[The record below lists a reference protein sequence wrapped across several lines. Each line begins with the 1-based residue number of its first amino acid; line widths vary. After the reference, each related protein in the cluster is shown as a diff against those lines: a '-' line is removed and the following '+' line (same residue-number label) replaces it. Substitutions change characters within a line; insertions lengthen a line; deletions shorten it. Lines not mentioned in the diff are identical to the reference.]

1 MSTTVTSGF
10 YRIAQ
15 ERPDRIA
22 IVDPDGSPLTFGQ
35 LARRVNQVSR
45 ALRSRGLVAGDVVAG
60 LVRNG
65 REHLELVLATGQIGL
80 YYVPVNWH
88 LSPAEVGYILRD
100 SGAALVVA
108 AAEQAREL
116 SAAVLSDTALSDTA
130 LLDTALPPHRL
141 VVGGAVAGWEPYAE
155 FGRDEPGDEPD
166 DRRCGLVMGYTSG
179 TTGHPKGVRAPL
191 PDAAPE
197 SVIGRFTE
205 FAEAY
210 GAGPDGVHL
219 VCSPLYHAAPSGHAL
234 AFLHAGHTVVI
245 QQKFDPEAVLRDIE
259 RYRVTTSHL
268 VPTHFHR
275 LLQLP
280 EHIRVRYDLSS
291 LQALIHAGA
300 PCPVPIKQQMLD
312 WVGPV
317 VWEYL
322 ASTEGYVTRV
332 SPQEWIDRPG
342 TVGRPLPGLT
352 VQILGPDGR
361 ERPGGEPGMIYFG
374 YPGHTP
380 AFEYH
385 HDPEKTSA
393 ARLGDLI
400 TAGDFGYLDADGYLF
415 LLDRRTDL
423 IISGGVNIYP
433 AEIEQHLITHPSVDD
448 VAVIGVPDH
457 EWGHSVLAVVQ
468 PSAGTAADADLAD
481 RLLAYCGE
489 GLAPFKRPR
498 RIEFVSDFPR
508 TETGKVQRR
517 VLRDRFAPAPAD

>member
-1 MSTTVTSGF
+1 MSANLSSGF
-10 YRIAQ
+10 YRFAQ
-15 ERPDRIA
+15 ARPERIA
-22 IVDPDGSPLTFGQ
+22 IVDPDGSSLTFGE

-45 ALRSRGLVAGDVVAG
+45 ALRSRGLAAGDVVAG

-65 REHLELVLATGQIGL
+65 HEHLELVLATGQVGL

-88 LSPAEVGYILRD
+88 LSPAEIGYIVED
-100 SGAALVVA
+100 SGAKLVVA
-108 AAEQAREL
+108 AAEQAQEL
-116 SAAVLSDTALSDTA
+116 PAGS
-130 LLDTALPPHRL
+130 LPANRL
-141 VVGGAVAGWEPYAE
+141 AVGGAVAGWEPYLE
-155 FGRDEPGDEPD
+155 FGRDEPDDEPD

-179 TTGHPKGVRAPL
+179 TTGYPKGVRAPI
-191 PDAAPE
+191 PDAEPE
-197 SVIGRFTE
+197 SVVGRFTE
-205 FAEAY
+205 FAAAY

-245 QQKFDPEAVLRDIE
+245 QHKFDPEAVLRDIE

-275 LLQLP
+275 LLELP
-280 EHIRVRYDLSS
+280 GQTRGRYDLSS

-300 PCPVPIKQQMLD
+300 PCPVTIKRQMLD

-322 ASTEGYVTRV
+322 ASTEGYVARV
-332 SPQEWIDRPG
+332 SPQEWVAKPG

-352 VQILGPDGR
+352 VQILGSDGQ
-361 ERPGGEPGMIYFG
+361 ELPGGEPGMIYFG
-374 YPGHTP
+374 YRGHAP

-393 ARLGDLI
+393 GRSGDLV
-400 TAGDFGYLDADGYLF
+400 TAGDFGYLDEDGYLF

-433 AEIEQHLITHPSVDD
+433 AEIEQHLISHPSVDD

-457 EWGHSVLAVVQ
+457 EWGHSILAVVQ
-468 PSAGTAADADLAD
+468 PSAGTAADAELAAS
-481 RLLAYCGE
+481 LLAYCGE
-489 GLAPFKRPR
+489 GLASFKRPR

-517 VLRDRFAPAPAD
+517 LLRDRFAHVPGD

>member
-1 MSTTVTSGF
+1 MSANLSSGF
-10 YRIAQ
+10 YRFAQ
-15 ERPDRIA
+15 ARPDRIA
-22 IVDPDGSPLTFGQ
+22 IVDTDGSSLTFGE
-35 LARRVNQVSR
+35 LARRVNQVSH
-45 ALRSRGLVAGDVVAG
+45 ALRSRGLAPGDVVAG

-65 REHLELVLATGQIGL
+65 HEHLELVLATGQVGL

-88 LSPAEVGYILRD
+88 LSPAEIGYILRD
-100 SGAALVVA
+100 SGAKLVVA

-116 SAAVLSDTALSDTA
+116 PAG
-130 LLDTALPPHRL
+130 ALPASRL

-155 FGRDEPGDEPD
+155 FGRDQPDDEPGA
-166 DRRCGLVMGYTSG
+166 RRCGLVMGYTSG
-179 TTGHPKGVRAPL
+179 TTGHPKGVRAPI
-191 PDAAPE
+191 PDAEPE
-197 SVIGRFTE
+197 SVLGGLIE
-205 FAEAY
+205 FAAAY

-245 QQKFDPEAVLRDIE
+245 QRKFDPESVLRDIE

-280 EHIRVRYDLSS
+280 GQTRGRYDLSS

-300 PCPVPIKQQMLD
+300 PCPVTIKQQMLD

-322 ASTEGYVTRV
+322 ASTEGYVARV
-332 SPQEWIDRPG
+332 SPQEWVAKPG

-352 VQILGPDGR
+352 VQILGAAGQELPV
-361 ERPGGEPGMIYFG
+361 GEPGMIYFG
-374 YPGHTP
+374 YRGRAP

-393 ARLGDLI
+393 GRSGDLI
-400 TAGDFGYLDADGYLF
+400 TAGDFGYLDEDGYLF

-457 EWGHSVLAVVQ
+457 EWGHSILAVVQ
-468 PSAGTAADADLAD
+468 PSAGTAADAELAAT
-481 RLLAYCGE
+481 LLAYCGD
-489 GLAPFKRPR
+489 GLASFKRPR

-517 VLRDRFAPAPAD
+517 VLRDRFAHARAD

>member
-1 MSTTVTSGF
+1 MSTMVTSGF
-10 YRIAQ
+10 YRMAQ
-15 ERPDRIA
+15 ARPARIA
-22 IVDPDGSPLTFGQ
+22 IVDPDGAQVTFGQ

-45 ALRSRGLVAGDVVAG
+45 ALRARGLVAGDVVAA

-65 REHLELVLATGQIGL
+65 HEHLELLLATGQVGL

-88 LSPAEVGYILRD
+88 LSPAEIGYILRD

-108 AAEQAREL
+108 DAEKAQQ
-116 SAAVLSDTALSDTA
+116 
-130 LLDTALPPHRL
+130 LPGEACPASRL
-141 VVGGAVAGWEPYAE
+141 TVGGVVAGWECFAD

-166 DRRCGLVMGYTSG
+166 ARRSGAVMGYTSG
-179 TTGHPKGVRAPL
+179 TTGHPKGVRAPI
-191 PDAAPE
+191 PDAEPE
-197 SVIGRFTE
+197 AVLGGLIE
-205 FAEAY
+205 FAGAY
-210 GAGPDGVHL
+210 GAGLDGVHL
-219 VCSPLYHAAPSGHAL
+219 VCSPLYHAAPSGHAV

-245 QQKFDPEAVLRDIE
+245 QPRFDPESVLRDIE
-259 RYRVTTSHL
+259 RYRVTTSHM

-280 EHIRVRYDLSS
+280 GQVRGRYDLSS

-300 PCPVPIKQQMLD
+300 PCPVTIKQQMLD
-312 WVGPV
+312 WVGPI

-322 ASTEGYVTRV
+322 GSTEGTVTRV
-332 SPQEWIDRPG
+332 SPQEWIAKPG

-352 VQILGPDGR
+352 VKILGPAG
-361 ERPGGEPGMIYFG
+361 EELPGGEPGMIYFG
-374 YPGHTP
+374 YHGHGP

-393 ARLGDLI
+393 SRFGALV
-400 TAGDFGYLDADGYLF
+400 TAGDFGYLDEDGYLF
-415 LLDRRTDL
+415 LLDRRTDV

-448 VAVIGVPDH
+448 VAVIGVPDQ

-468 PSAGTAADADLAD
+468 PSPGAAAGGELAAS
-481 RLLAYCGE
+481 LLAYCGE
-489 GLAPFKRPR
+489 GLASFKRPR

-517 VLRDRFAPAPAD
+517 LLRDRFAHAQAD

>member
-1 MSTTVTSGF
+1 MGATLTSGF

-15 ERPDRIA
+15 ARPDRIA
-22 IVDPDGSPLTFGQ
+22 IIDAGRSSLTFGE

-65 REHLELVLATGQIGL
+65 REHLELVLATGQVGL

-88 LSPAEVGYILRD
+88 LSPAEIGYILQD
-100 SGAALVVA
+100 SGANLVVA

-116 SAAVLSDTALSDTA
+116 PAG
-130 LLDTALPPHRL
+130 ALPANRL
-141 VVGGAVAGWEPYAE
+141 AVGGAVAGWEPYAE
-155 FGRDEPGDEPD
+155 FGRDEPDDEPD
-166 DRRCGLVMGYTSG
+166 ARRCGLVMGYTSG

-191 PDAAPE
+191 PDAEPE
-197 SVIGRFTE
+197 SVLGGFTE
-205 FAEAY
+205 FAAAY
-210 GAGPDGVHL
+210 GGGPDGVHL

-245 QQKFDPEAVLRDIE
+245 QQKFDPESVLRDIE

-280 EHIRVRYDLSS
+280 EPIRGRYDLSS

-322 ASTEGYVTRV
+322 ASTEGYVSRV
-332 SPQEWIDRPG
+332 SPQEWIAKPG

-352 VQILGPDGR
+352 VQILGPAGEELPDGV
-361 ERPGGEPGMIYFG
+361 PGMIYFG
-374 YPGHTP
+374 YRGHAP
-380 AFEYH
+380 SFEYH

-393 ARLGDLI
+393 GRSGDLI
-400 TAGDFGYLDADGYLF
+400 TAGDFGYLDEDGYLF

-457 EWGHSVLAVVQ
+457 EWGHIILAVVQ
-468 PSAGTAADADLAD
+468 PSAGTAADADLGAS
-481 RLLAYCGE
+481 LLAYCAE
-489 GLAPFKRPR
+489 GLASFKRPR

-517 VLRDRFAPAPAD
+517 VLRDRFAHAPAD

>member
-1 MSTTVTSGF
+1 MSANLSSGF
-10 YRIAQ
+10 YRFAQ
-15 ERPDRIA
+15 ARPERIA
-22 IVDPDGSPLTFGQ
+22 IVDPDGSSLTFGE

-45 ALRSRGLVAGDVVAG
+45 ALRSRGLAVGDVVAG

-65 REHLELVLATGQIGL
+65 HEHLELVLATGQVGL

-88 LSPAEVGYILRD
+88 LSPAEIGYILED
-100 SGAALVVA
+100 SGAKLVVA

-116 SAAVLSDTALSDTA
+116 PARS
-130 LLDTALPPHRL
+130 LPANRL
-141 VVGGAVAGWEPYAE
+141 AVGGAVAGWERYVE
-155 FGRDEPGDEPD
+155 FGRDEPDDEPE

-179 TTGHPKGVRAPL
+179 TTGYPKGVRAPI
-191 PDAAPE
+191 PDAEPE
-197 SVIGRFTE
+197 SVVGRFTE
-205 FAEAY
+205 FAAAY

-245 QQKFDPEAVLRDIE
+245 QEKFDPEAVLRDIE

-280 EHIRVRYDLSS
+280 GETRGRYDLSS

-300 PCPVPIKQQMLD
+300 PCPVTIKRQMLD

-322 ASTEGYVTRV
+322 ASTEGYVARV
-332 SPQEWIDRPG
+332 SPQEWVAKPG

-352 VQILGPDGR
+352 VQILGSDGQ
-361 ERPGGEPGMIYFG
+361 ELPGGEPGMIYFG
-374 YPGHTP
+374 YRGHAP

-393 ARLGDLI
+393 GRSGDLV
-400 TAGDFGYLDADGYLF
+400 TAGDFGYLDEDGYLF

-433 AEIEQHLITHPSVDD
+433 AEIEQHLISHPSVDD

-457 EWGHSVLAVVQ
+457 EWGHSILAVVQ
-468 PSAGTAADADLAD
+468 PSAGTAADAELAAS
-481 RLLAYCGE
+481 LLAYCGE
-489 GLAPFKRPR
+489 GLASFKRPR

-517 VLRDRFAPAPAD
+517 LLRDRFAHVPGD

>member
-1 MSTTVTSGF
+1 MGPNLTSGF
-10 YRIAQ
+10 YRIARA
-15 ERPDRIA
+15 RPNQIA
-22 IVDPDGSPLTFGQ
+22 VVDTDGSPVTFGE

-45 ALRSRGLVAGDVVAG
+45 ALRARGLVAGDAVAG

-88 LSPAEVGYILRD
+88 LAPAEIAYILRD
-100 SGAALVVA
+100 SEAKLVVA
-108 AAEQAREL
+108 AAEHAREL
-116 SAAVLSDTALSDTA
+116 PDG
-130 LLDTALPPHRL
+130 ALPANRL
-141 VVGGAVAGWEPYAE
+141 TVGGAVAGWEPYAE
-155 FGRDEPGDEPD
+155 FGRGEPEDQPAE
-166 DRRCGLVMGYTSG
+166 RRCGLVMGYTSG
-179 TTGHPKGVRAPL
+179 TTGHPKGVRGPI
-191 PDAAPE
+191 PDAEPE
-197 SVIGRFTE
+197 AVLSGLIE
-205 FAEAY
+205 FATAY
-210 GAGPDGVHL
+210 NAGPTGVHL

-280 EHIRVRYDLSS
+280 EPVRDQYDLSS
-291 LQALIHAGA
+291 LRALIHAGA

-312 WVGPV
+312 WVGPI

-322 ASTEGYVTRV
+322 ASTEGYVSRV
-332 SPQEWIDRPG
+332 SPQEWIARPG

-352 VQILGPDGR
+352 VQILGPDG
-361 ERPGGEPGMIYFG
+361 EQLPTGEPGMIYFG
-374 YPGHTP
+374 YHGRGP

-385 HDPEKTSA
+385 HDPEKTA
-393 ARLGDLI
+393 AGRFGDLV
-400 TAGDFGYLDADGYLF
+400 TAGDFGYLDEDGYLF
-415 LLDRRTDL
+415 LLDRRTDV

-508 TETGKVQRR
+508 TETGKVQRH

>member
-1 MSTTVTSGF
+1 MGDTLTSGF

-22 IVDPDGSPLTFGQ
+22 VVDSGGPALTFGE

-65 REHLELVLATGQIGL
+65 REHLELVLATGQVGL

-88 LSPAEVGYILRD
+88 LSPAEIGYILRD
-100 SGAALVVA
+100 SEAKLVVA

-116 SAAVLSDTALSDTA
+116 SATDTV
-130 LLDTALPPHRL
+130 LPPNRL
-141 VVGGAVAGWEPYAE
+141 TVGGAVAGWEPYAE

-166 DRRCGLVMGYTSG
+166 DRRSGLVMGYTSG

-191 PDAAPE
+191 PDAEPE
-197 SVIGRFTE
+197 AVVGGFTE
-205 FAEAY
+205 FAAAY

-280 EHIRVRYDLSS
+280 KQTRGRYDLSS
-291 LQALIHAGA
+291 LRALIHAGA
-300 PCPVPIKQQMLD
+300 PCPVPIKQRMLD
-312 WVGPV
+312 WVGPI

-322 ASTEGYVTRV
+322 ASSEGYVSRV
-332 SPQEWIDRPG
+332 SPREWIARPG

-352 VQILGPDGR
+352 VQILGPDGQQL
-361 ERPGGEPGMIYFG
+361 PGGEPGMIYFG
-374 YPGHTP
+374 YRGHGP

-393 ARLGDLI
+393 GRLGDLI

-448 VAVIGVPDH
+448 VAVIGVPDG
-457 EWGHSVLAVVQ
+457 EWGQSVLAVVQ
-468 PSAGTAADADLAD
+468 PAAGTAGGPELAAS
-481 RLLAYCGE
+481 LLAYCGE

-498 RIEFVSDFPR
+498 RIEFLSDFPR
-508 TETGKVQRR
+508 TEAGKVQRR
-517 VLRDRFAPAPAD
+517 LLRDRFAPASGG